1 MLEEEPNANFKA
13 YSFVI
18 VLGSFICHKEDLKM
32 TTSNVLPKI
41 QSIVSQVNTKRDVV
55 DEYKQKLDAAKSELE
70 QAKTDREKNFSF
82 ETDNKVS
89 ELESYI
95 MRVESRYSTLK
106 RELDAELPNK
116 LREVE
121 ELYHAYVVEQ
131 WGQNEEVRELT
142 KQTLASF
149 KETVSL
155 LSRYTE
161 KPSEFNKK
169 MLPQIVNEDFRKAF
183 SGQMTFIGVDS
194 YLLANAVPLDYA
206 TYQKLYSAGRSLG
219 VNLG

>member
-13 YSFVI
+13 YGFVI
-18 VLGSFICHKEDLKM
+18 ALGSFICHKEGFKM

-95 MRVESRYSTLK
+95 MRVESRYNTLK

-142 KQTLASF
+142 EQTLNSF

-155 LSRYTE
+155 LSRYTK
-161 KPSEFNKK
+161 KPSELNKEV
-169 MLPQIVNEDFRKAF
+169 LSQVVNGDFRKAF
-183 SGQMTFIGVDS
+183 SGQTTFIGADNHS
-194 YLLANAVPLDYA
+194 LANAIPLGYE
-206 TYQKLYSAGRSLG
+206 TYQKLYDAGRILG

>member
-1 MLEEEPNANFKA
+1 
-13 YSFVI
+13 
-18 VLGSFICHKEDLKM
+18 M

-55 DEYKQKLDAAKSELE
+55 DEYKQKLDAAKAELE
-70 QAKTDREKNFSF
+70 QAKTNREKNFSF

-95 MRVESRYSTLK
+95 MRVESRYSALE
-106 RELDAELPNK
+106 RELDTELPNK

-121 ELYHAYVVEQ
+121 ELYHTYVVEQ
-131 WGQNEEVRELT
+131 WGQNEEVKELT
-142 KQTLASF
+142 EQTLNSF

-155 LSRYTE
+155 LSQYTK
-161 KPSEFNKK
+161 KPSEFDKQ
-169 MLPQIVNEDFRKAF
+169 LLSQIVNEDFRKAF
-183 SGQMTFIGVDS
+183 SGQMTFIGADNHS
-194 YLLANAVPLDYA
+194 LATALPLDYE
-206 TYQKLYSAGRSLG
+206 TYQKLYAAGRSLG

>member
-1 MLEEEPNANFKA
+1 MQISRRIALLLCW
-13 YSFVI
+13 
-18 VLGSFICHKEDLKM
+18 VLLFCHKEDFKM

-55 DEYKQKLDAAKSELE
+55 DEYKQKLDAAKAELE
-70 QAKTDREKNFSF
+70 QAKTNREKNFSF

-95 MRVESRYSTLK
+95 MRVESRYSALE
-106 RELDAELPNK
+106 RELDTELPNK

-121 ELYHAYVVEQ
+121 ELYHTYVVEQ
-131 WGQNEEVRELT
+131 WGQNEEVKELT
-142 KQTLASF
+142 EQTLNSF

-155 LSRYTE
+155 LSQYTK
-161 KPSEFNKK
+161 KPSEFNKQV
-169 MLPQIVNEDFRKAF
+169 LSQIVNEDFRKAF
-183 SGQMTFIGVDS
+183 SGQTTFIGADNHS
-194 YLLANAVPLDYA
+194 LATALPLDYE
-206 TYQKLYSAGRSLG
+206 TYQKLYAAGRSLG